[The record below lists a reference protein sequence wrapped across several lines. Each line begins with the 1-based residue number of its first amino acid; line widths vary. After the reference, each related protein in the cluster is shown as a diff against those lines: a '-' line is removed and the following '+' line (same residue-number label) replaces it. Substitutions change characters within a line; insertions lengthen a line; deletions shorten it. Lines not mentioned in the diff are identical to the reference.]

1 MVKPV
6 PTTHFLRQN
15 GINTDWN
22 AEMPM
27 SSTLLWLVAG
37 AVLCSLELVLPTAF
51 VAFMMGIS
59 AFVVA
64 LVSLIFPQLAL
75 QVFLWLAL
83 STTLVVLSRRLLPS
97 PRRLTKIQDALV
109 AETLTEIAAGKE
121 GRVLYEGNSWRA
133 RCEDHKL
140 AIAPDQR
147 VYVVRREG
155 TTLIV
160 MPENLLHS

>member
-1 MVKPV
+1 M
-6 PTTHFLRQN
+6 
-15 GINTDWN
+15 
-22 AEMPM
+22 
-27 SSTLLWLVAG
+27 
-37 AVLCSLELVLPTAF
+37 ELFLPTAF

-83 STTLVVLSRRLLPS
+83 STTLIVLSRRLLPS